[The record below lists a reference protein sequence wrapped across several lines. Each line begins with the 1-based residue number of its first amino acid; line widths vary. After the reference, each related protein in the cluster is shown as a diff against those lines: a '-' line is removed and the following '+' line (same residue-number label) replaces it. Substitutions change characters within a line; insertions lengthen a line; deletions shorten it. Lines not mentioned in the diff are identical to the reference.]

1 LLELDIQNIESE
13 YTSYDFIKENDL
25 IEDETIKINNNDMKF
40 DVIVGN
46 PPYQESD
53 GGAQASARPIY
64 HHFVNIAKQLNPT
77 YISIIM
83 PTRWYAGGRGLNDF
97 REQMLN
103 DTKISELHDFLKP
116 DLIFSNINIRGGI
129 CYLLWDK
136 QHDNSKDLTN
146 VYTYNEDLNPTIY
159 LRSLKTEGS
168 DILIR
173 HNRAIEITEKV
184 KLKDEF
190 KSFENYV
197 SSLRPF
203 GFRGYFTKDKK
214 FRKSKDGLKIPIIC

>member
-1 LLELDIQNIESE
+1 
-13 YTSYDFIKENDL
+13 
-25 IEDETIKINNNDMKF
+25 
-40 DVIVGN
+40 
-46 PPYQESD
+46 
-53 GGAQASARPIY
+53 
-64 HHFVNIAKQLNPT
+64 
-77 YISIIM
+77 
-83 PTRWYAGGRGLNDF
+83 
-97 REQMLN
+97 
-103 DTKISELHDFLKP
+103 
-116 DLIFSNINIRGGI
+116 LIFSNINIRGGI

-203 GFRGYFTKDKK
+203 GFREYFTKDKK
-214 FRKSKDGLKIPIIC
+214 FRKSKDGLKIPIICYGKGKQVGYLEKDEINKNEDWIKEYKVYTARANNI